1 MNRITT
7 LLTSL
12 TLASSLLLTSCETPE
27 GTGAAAGAGFGA
39 IMGGLTGHGKA
50 RNVAAGALIGAA
62 SGALLGNLLGR
73 PERGD
78 YYEGRHLPY
87 GRYAGNGLVESP
99 YRPYNLIDTRG
110 IPRGAVVED
119 PSTGGRFIKP

>member
-1 MNRITT
+1 MKRITT
-7 LLTSL
+7 ILTSL
-12 TLASSLLLTSCETPE
+12 SLACSLLLTSCETPE

-50 RNVAAGALIGAA
+50 KNMAAGAAIGAA
-62 SGALLGNLLGR
+62 SGALLGHLLGR
-73 PERGD
+73 PERD
-78 YYEGRHLPY
+78 SYYEGRELPY
-87 GRYAGNGLVESP
+87 GRYMGNGLVESP

>member
-1 MNRITT
+1 MTRTT
-7 LLTSL
+7 SLLTSL
-12 TLASSLLLTSCETPE
+12 ALASSLLLTSCESPE
-27 GTGAAAGAGFGA
+27 GTGALAGAGFGA
-39 IMGGLTGHGKA
+39 IMGGLTGNGKGK
-50 RNVAAGALIGAA
+50 NIAAGAAIGAA

-73 PERGD
+73 PREGD

-87 GRYAGNGLVESP
+87 GRYVRNGLVESP